1 LYSDPIC
8 FFCTFTLI
16 VPLRGD
22 DYNGGMSAY
31 PIPEGASVEP
41 STPEFNLANHFLI
54 AMPAMADERF
64 SGTVIYVCEHNA
76 RGALGVVINRP
87 TDLTLQ
93 TLFERVD
100 LKLEIAPL
108 ASEPVFFGGPV
119 QVDRG
124 FVLHDQPSAGY
135 SSTLMMGD
143 GLALTT
149 SKDVLE
155 AVADGTGP
163 SRMLVTLG
171 YSGWGAGQLEQEIS
185 LNAWLTVAADRAVIF
200 EVPYTERFA
209 AALHLLGV
217 DPAMLSSQIGHA

>member
-1 LYSDPIC
+1 MRMPAKPSTERP
-8 FFCTFTLI
+8 
-16 VPLRGD
+16 
-22 DYNGGMSAY
+22 SAGSSV
-31 PIPEGASVEP
+31 GASV
-41 STPEFNLANHFLI
+41 PELNLAHHFLI

-64 SGTVIYVCEHNA
+64 SGTVIYVCEHNT

-93 TLFERVD
+93 TLFEKVD

-124 FVLHDQPSAGY
+124 FVLHDQPAANY
-135 SSTLMMGD
+135 SSTLTMGD

-155 AVADGTGP
+155 AVASGAGP
-163 SRMLVTLG
+163 DHMLVTLG
-171 YSGWGAGQLEQEIS
+171 YSGWGAGQLEQEIG
-185 LNAWLTVAADRAVIF
+185 LNAWLTVAANPSVIF
-200 EVPYTERFA
+200 DVPYVDRFS
-209 AALHLLGV
+209 AALRLLGV
-217 DPAMLSSQIGHA
+217 DPSMLSSEIGHA